1 MEDLLN
7 NLGVASLQPPGQQ
20 QVPVQA
26 PQMPAAPQEPVQMY
40 DGGIVAFAN
49 GGDVAQF
56 QGGGYTDMSAY
67 MPEYASN
74 IQVPDLPGFQEFL
87 TQAQTGL
94 GDSGLPEYRKDIEA
108 ERERIQKEAPTDL
121 SSFLKYVGR
130 GLASAKSPNFIN
142 AVAEGVSTGL
152 TMQEQAELKNREAA
166 RQLRQSEIELVQK
179 ERAEKAGLFS
189 LAKQLEA
196 NAIDRRN
203 SAINQ
208 NYQATQL
215 ALTGRH
221 YEDTARNAAAKL
233 RIDEKQLG
241 IAAANARRSDENAK
255 LERQIKELQL
265 KRIQAGELEP
275 SDKANVLKAIAT
287 QKTKLFSDL
296 SYNEPYQKGLAEI
309 KKKYKDPLAQQRAIQ
324 MYNQPYFEQAGISEL
339 EALLTPKPIK

>member
-1 MEDLLN
+1 
-7 NLGVASLQPPGQQ
+7 
-20 QVPVQA
+20 
-26 PQMPAAPQEPVQMY
+26 
-40 DGGIVAFAN
+40 
-49 GGDVAQF
+49 
-56 QGGGYTDMSAY
+56 

-74 IQVPDLPGFQEFL
+74 IQVPDLPGFQDFL

-152 TMQEQAELKNREAA
+152 TMQEQAELKNKEAA

-179 ERAEKAGLFS
+179 ERAEKAGLFG

-203 SAINQ
+203 SAITQ

-215 ALTGRH
+215 ALTGRR
-221 YEDTARNAAAKL
+221 YEDEAKEAAERLLVEKGRLGVEREKIAFDKSQRGKLTSKDVIGLSTDIYARLSSARENLDKL
-233 RIDEKQLG
+233 YKDASENPNHWYSLEKERINSLPTDTERQVAFQRLRQG
-241 IAAANARRSDENAK
+241 
-255 LERQIKELQL
+255 LERDYGITGLKSRLQS
-265 KRIQAGELEP
+265 LE
-275 SDKANVLKAIAT
+275 SM
-287 QKTKLFSDL
+287 FS
-296 SYNEPYQKGLAEI
+296 K
-309 KKKYKDPLAQQRAIQ
+309 
-324 MYNQPYFEQAGISEL
+324 
-339 EALLTPKPIK
+339 